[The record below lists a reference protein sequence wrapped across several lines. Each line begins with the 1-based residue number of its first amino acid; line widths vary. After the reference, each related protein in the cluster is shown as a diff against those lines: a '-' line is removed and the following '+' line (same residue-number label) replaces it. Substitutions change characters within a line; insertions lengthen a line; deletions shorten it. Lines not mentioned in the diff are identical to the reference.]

1 MRKKLTLFFA
11 LLCAS
16 MMSWAVDQDTWIGG
30 NDNYANQFKWYA
42 IDGTTAPMAVA
53 NIEKKDGQ
61 DVIFVNVGQ
70 ADFDRE
76 NGIIGCEAFT
86 DAGAGVW
93 IKISS
98 LTLMYNEIY
107 FKHTNGTVL
116 RALKIYNAL
125 GINETGK
132 TTAELSITSSTTLTL
147 DATINETSQITW
159 TSNNGN
165 TPTFTSSNPNVVTVS
180 ETGLLTAIGRGTAI
194 ITVEQAE
201 TSEYLADSK
210 KIDVAVNGPIVWNN
224 VDWLVNGVEKYKL
237 VIEPAIEDRF
247 GGKKIDGENLY
258 VAFPSAA
265 FGTMSIEP
273 SGGDGAW
280 RTFAL
285 SNFPKREN
293 KFTVVCEGTTYT
305 FTVYYADGTEGEGGS
320 DPDPDPDP
328 DPTPTGIC
336 ASGIYTSNVAGYDI
350 HAQVTKGVNKYYLT
364 LTSATDGKTLTG
376 LNGVNMHCYQ
386 YGNESR
392 SEDQRSNYH
401 MAVAGR
407 YTIADGAIT
416 FTIPSVGDPQMFTTL
431 NVRFNDNTICEI
443 SGLQGVRLVP
453 CSTEDPVP
461 YDPDPSEIE
470 DTNFA
475 LSSNGAYAYASAVEN
490 QGKNAMVA
498 IDGNNG
504 SAFSTAHSDPQ
515 WFIVDLGQR
524 RIFNTI
530 QIRWEGAYATAF
542 TIDVSNDG
550 ETWTNKVKE
559 TAYSKGGN
567 NTEYEADLGSNVTA
581 RFVRFNGTARATQW
595 GHSFYEFRVL
605 LKGVPVLTSV
615 DLVSDKKI
623 TKVGEYATL
632 TASPKDQ
639 NSSAIAAT
647 LTYTV
652 SPVDAGH
659 VTDGK
664 YYPEKYGLATIT
676 VTAEAGGKSLNNAV
690 QIWGVVSDNLAY
702 SSNIDTD
709 NKVIDQ
715 SEITGDAN
723 NAFYA
728 VNGSTAVPWWQACR
742 DLEDNKSNANFTS
755 YFTLDL
761 GKKYAINLI
770 VIWFDGAAS
779 DDYTIAFSEDNSTW
793 QEGYHISQ
801 SVGNYTHQK
810 YLGLTDL
817 NNNDQARYVRFTTT
831 KASTTSGWGVKI
843 KEMEVYGAEVSSTKT
858 VSATVTP
865 EASGT
870 VTITAD
876 DVPVTEVPSGTLVKF
891 TASANDGYDFIN
903 WTQGGVE
910 VSTSLEYSTTITSN
924 TALVANFEAART
936 AYCAEPVTNAQSHT
950 IYLTVKK
957 TNNANEFM
965 ILLEGSSGTHITNVH
980 DNIQFRLTHVN
991 GSDEAHRFAQNEWS
1005 VDATGYGTAY
1015 ATFTATD
1022 FRAITISNLYIPLV
1036 TSNSGADE
1044 FYFPTNDASLVKWDA
1059 TCTDDEAPELADPVA
1074 SPLSGTSVRL
1084 TLSAT
1089 DNMAVLLTY
1098 NVNYKPTGDAGAGTD
1113 VPSFSGTA
1121 GETTTK
1127 DIQGLTAGVN
1137 YTFTVTVSD
1146 GTNTSEVKTCAATP
1160 SMPTAPVPTRNAAF
1174 VRSIYSNAYTS
1185 VITSNYGKNSYSGIP
1200 YQELNVGGD
1209 NFILYD
1215 YSTQKEIVWGADN
1228 ENSDAILAAT
1238 EYTDGVHKG
1247 LDVREMNYI
1256 HFDVYSTT
1264 ATTYPNL
1271 YVQNT
1276 QFPYSVDGSGWQ
1288 SFDIDISGLDPNV
1301 ARSVTMLK
1309 FNDFRTP
1316 KPDEIAIDNVYF
1328 WSYGTRTTP
1337 VMGGDE
1343 ATGGWATFASPVKVA
1358 VPSGLTA
1365 YKATYSNEGGDEQLV
1380 LDAVSGAIPANEGV
1394 LLRGEA
1400 DHVYTF
1406 SPTNDDAGDYAGNAL
1421 KGCPVR
1427 TDITSV
1433 AATND
1438 IFCLRYSELY
1448 SLTGFFIYSGQ
1459 YIAAGKAYLPLPK
1472 AEPSSAPRRIRF
1484 VFREEQGTTGFDPT
1498 NAEAVPT
1505 TKFIENGQLYI
1516 RRGNA
1521 VYTIQG
1527 VRVK

>member
-1 MRKKLTLFFA
+1 MRKITFLLA
-11 LLCAS
+11 LLCVSVMGWATKYCGEAVQSTVDNTSVSISATVKRSGDKTLLVQFESSLIAS
-16 MMSWAVDQDTWIGG
+16 MRDGG
-30 NDNYANQFKWYA
+30 CFQGW
-42 IDGTTAPMAVA
+42 
-53 NIEKKDGQ
+53 
-61 DVIFVNVGQ
+61 
-70 ADFDRE
+70 
-76 NGIIGCEAFT
+76 
-86 DAGAGVW
+86 
-93 IKISS
+93 
-98 LTLMYNEIY
+98 
-107 FKHTNGTVL
+107 
-116 RALKIYNAL
+116 
-125 GINETGK
+125 
-132 TTAELSITSSTTLTL
+132 
-147 DATINETSQITW
+147 
-159 TSNNGN
+159 
-165 TPTFTSSNPNVVTVS
+165 
-180 ETGLLTAIGRGTAI
+180 
-194 ITVEQAE
+194 
-201 TSEYLADSK
+201 
-210 KIDVAVNGPIVWNN
+210 
-224 VDWLVNGVEKYKL
+224 
-237 VIEPAIEDRF
+237 
-247 GGKKIDGENLY
+247 
-258 VAFPSAA
+258 
-265 FGTMSIEP
+265 
-273 SGGDGAW
+273 GDGAVW
-280 RTFAL
+280 ENQEDAVQNFEVGWTQTGNVWSKEFTFSTYPVSGTGQIYAL
-285 SNFPKREN
+285 FNL
-293 KFTVVCEGTTYT
+293 
-305 FTVYYADGTEGEGGS
+305 TEGSPAVAGFTLSTVDLFTDCSSG
-320 DPDPDPDP
+320 DPEPPAV
-328 DPTPTGIC
+328 TGIC
-336 ASGIYTSNVAGYDI
+336 ATSTYTSNVAGYDI

-376 LNGVNMHCYQ
+376 LNGDNMYCYQ
-386 YGNESR
+386 FGNESR

-401 MAVAGR
+401 MAGAGK
-407 YTIADGAIT
+407 YSISEGAIT
-416 FTIPSVGDPQMFTTL
+416 FTIPSVGDPQMYTPL
-431 NVRFNDNTICEI
+431 NVRFSDNTVCEI
-443 SGLQGVRLVP
+443 SGLNGVRLVP

-530 QIRWEGAYATAF
+530 QIRMQTAYSTAF

-550 ETWTNKVKE
+550 ETWTNKVTE
-559 TAYSKGGN
+559 SAYAGGDN
-567 NTEYEADLGSNVTA
+567 VEYEAVLGSNVTA
-581 RFVRFNGTARATQW
+581 RFVRFNGTARGTQW

-639 NSSAIAAT
+639 NNGAIAAT
-647 LTYTV
+647 LSYSV
-652 SPVDAGH
+652 SPAAAGH

-664 YYPEKYGLATIT
+664 YYPDQYGYATIT
-676 VTAEAGGKSLNNAV
+676 VTAEAGGESVNNAV

-728 VNGSTAVPWWQACR
+728 VNGSTAEPWWQACR

-761 GKKYAINLI
+761 GNKYAINLI

-831 KASTTSGWGVKI
+831 KASTTNGWGVKI
-843 KEMEVYGAEVSSTKT
+843 KEMEVYGAEASSTKS
-858 VSATVTP
+858 VSATISPVG
-865 EASGT
+865 SGT

-876 DVPVTEVPSGTLVKF
+876 DAPVTEVPSGTLVKF

-924 TALVANFEAART
+924 TALVANFEVART
-936 AYCAEPVTNAQSHT
+936 AYCAEEIINAQDHT

-957 TNNANEFM
+957 TNNANEYM
-965 ILLEGSSGTHITNVH
+965 ILLEGSSNTHITNIN

-1015 ATFTATD
+1015 TTFTATD
-1022 FRAITISNLYIPLV
+1022 FRAITISDRYIPLV

-1059 TCTDDEAPELADPVA
+1059 TCTDAEAPVLADPVA
-1074 SPLSGTSVRL
+1074 TPLSGTSVRL

-1089 DNMAVLLTY
+1089 DNMAALLTY

-1113 VPSFSGTA
+1113 VPGFSGTA

-1174 VRSIYSNAYTS
+1174 VRSIYSNAYVS
-1185 VITSNYGKNSYSGIP
+1185 VITSNYGKDSYSGIS

-1328 WSYGTRTTP
+1328 WSLGVKTTP
-1337 VMGGDE
+1337 VMGGDA

-1406 SPTNDDAGDYAGNAL
+1406 SPTNDAAGDYTGNAL
-1421 KGCPVR
+1421 VGCPAR
-1427 TDITSV
+1427 TDISSV
-1433 AATND
+1433 AASND
-1438 IFCLRYSELY
+1438 IFCLRYSEIFQ
-1448 SLTGFFIYSGQ
+1448 LTGFYLYSGQ

-1472 AEPSSAPRRIRF
+1472 EAPSSAPRRLRF
-1484 VFREEQGTTGFDPT
+1484 VVNSSQSTTEIGNVDEDT
-1498 NAEAVPT
+1498 VSAS
-1505 TKFIENGQLYI
+1505 KFMENGQIYI
-1516 RRGNA
+1516 QRGDA

>member
-1 MRKKLTLFFA
+1 MRKKLTILFA

-16 MMSWAVDQDTWIGG
+16 MMGWAVSQDTYLGCDGG
-30 NDNYANQFKWYA
+30 LEAYANSIKWYSL
-42 IDGTTAPMAVA
+42 DNVTAPNEVVS
-53 NIEKKDGQ
+53 IQKPGWTGLVEGG
-61 DVIFVNVGQ
+61 IYVNVGQ
-70 ADFDRE
+70 DYDGVKFD
-76 NGIIGCEAFT
+76 
-86 DAGAGVW
+86 
-93 IKISS
+93 
-98 LTLMYNEIY
+98 
-107 FKHTNGTVL
+107 
-116 RALKIYNAL
+116 
-125 GINETGK
+125 
-132 TTAELSITSSTTLTL
+132 
-147 DATINETSQITW
+147 
-159 TSNNGN
+159 
-165 TPTFTSSNPNVVTVS
+165 
-180 ETGLLTAIGRGTAI
+180 
-194 ITVEQAE
+194 
-201 TSEYLADSK
+201 
-210 KIDVAVNGPIVWNN
+210 DVAVTVADYCYIQGTGGILYISKFVNKCTSVKFTKNDVVVRGMRIQNDNGTG
-224 VDWLVNGVEKYKL
+224 DACATG
-237 VIEPAIEDRF
+237 
-247 GGKKIDGENLY
+247 
-258 VAFPSAA
+258 
-265 FGTMSIEP
+265 
-273 SGGDGAW
+273 GGDPEPPA
-280 RTFAL
+280 
-285 SNFPKREN
+285 
-293 KFTVVCEGTTYT
+293 V
-305 FTVYYADGTEGEGGS
+305 
-320 DPDPDPDP
+320 
-328 DPTPTGIC
+328 TGIC
-336 ASGIYTSNVAGYDI
+336 ATSTYTSNVAGYDI

-376 LNGVNMHCYQ
+376 LNGHNMYCYQ

-401 MAVAGR
+401 MASAGR
-407 YTIADGAIT
+407 YSISEGAVT
-416 FTIPSVGDPQMFTTL
+416 FTIPSVGDPQMYTTL
-431 NVRFNDNTICEI
+431 NVRFSDNTVCEI
-443 SGLQGVRLVP
+443 SGLNGVRLVP

-530 QIRWEGAYATAF
+530 QIRMQTAYSTAF

-550 ETWTNKVKE
+550 ETWTNKVNE
-559 TAYSKGGN
+559 SAYAGGDN
-567 NTEYEADLGSNVTA
+567 VEYEAVLGSNVTA
-581 RFVRFNGTARATQW
+581 RFLRFNGTARATQL

-652 SPVDAGH
+652 SPADAGH

-676 VTAEAGGKSLNNAV
+676 VTAEAGGESVNNSV
-690 QIWGVVSDNLAY
+690 QVWGVVSDNLAY

-728 VNGSTAVPWWQACR
+728 VNGSTAEPWWQACR
-742 DLEDNKSNANFTS
+742 NLEDNKSNANFTS

-761 GKKYAINLI
+761 GNKYAINLI

-831 KASTTSGWGVKI
+831 KASTTMGWGVKI
-843 KEMEVYGAEVSSTKT
+843 KEIEVYGAEASSAKS
-858 VSATVTP
+858 VSATITP
-865 EASGT
+865 VGSGT

-876 DVPVTEVPSGTLVKF
+876 DAPVTEVPSGTLVKF

-910 VSTSLEYSTTITSN
+910 VSTSMEYSTMITSN
-924 TALVANFEAART
+924 TALVANFEVART
-936 AYCAEPVTNAQSHT
+936 AYCAKPVTDTGGRTLFLT
-950 IYLTVKK
+950 ISK
-957 TNNANEFM
+957 TENANEYK
-965 ILLEGSSGTHITNVH
+965 ILFEGSEENRITNTNVYVGTGL
-980 DNIQFRLTHVN
+980 RLRNVN
-991 GSDEAHRFAQNEWS
+991 GVAEYPFNNAEGIWHVSPDGFGS
-1005 VDATGYGTAY
+1005 AY
-1015 ATFTATD
+1015 VTFTASD
-1022 FRAITISNLYIPLV
+1022 FRDISFVNKGVDLYRNMSYGTGGDLSSFNAFPDANLI
-1036 TSNSGADE
+1036 
-1044 FYFPTNDASLVKWDA
+1044 KWDA
-1059 TCTDDEAPELADPVA
+1059 TCTDAEAPVLAAPVA
-1074 SPLSGTSVRL
+1074 TPLSGTSVRL
-1084 TLSAT
+1084 ALSAT
-1089 DNMAVLLTY
+1089 DNMAALLTY
-1098 NVNYKPTGDAGAGTD
+1098 NVNYKPEGDAGAGTD
-1113 VPSFSGTA
+1113 VEFNGTSGAITY
-1121 GETTTK
+1121 K
-1127 DIQGLTAGVN
+1127 NIKGLSAGVR
-1137 YTFTVTVSD
+1137 YQFSVTVSD
-1146 GTNTSEVKTCAATP
+1146 GANTSAAQICYAVPT
-1160 SMPTAPVPTRNAAF
+1160 MPTAPVPTHNADL
-1174 VRSIYSNAYTS
+1174 VRSIYSNKYVSALKHDFS
-1185 VITSNYGKNSYSGIP
+1185 KNTWTNIP
-1200 YQELNVGGD
+1200 YTEQSIGGD
-1209 NFILYD
+1209 NFLVYTSDPTIQ
-1215 YSTQKEIVWGADN
+1215 TQIPDVAWGVNNNGD
-1228 ENSDAILAAT
+1228 DAIIAKDEFNAGG
-1238 EYTDGVHKG
+1238 DNKG
-1247 LDVREMNYI
+1247 LDVRSMAYV
-1256 HFDVYSTT
+1256 HFDVWSAV
-1264 ATTYPNL
+1264 ATNYPELRLNDEFAGNFQL
-1271 YVQNT
+1271 N
-1276 QFPYSVDGSGWQ
+1276 GNGWQ
-1288 SFDIDISGLDPNV
+1288 SFDLPLASLTDVQKQNIRWI
-1301 ARSVTMLK
+1301 K
-1309 FNDFRTP
+1309 FIALRTP
-1316 KPDEIAIDNVYF
+1316 NPEEIAIDNVYF
-1328 WSYGTRTTP
+1328 WSYGTQTTP

-1406 SPTNDDAGDYAGNAL
+1406 SPTNDAAGDYTGNAL
-1421 KGCPVR
+1421 VGCPVR

-1472 AEPSSAPRRIRF
+1472 AAPSSAPRRIRF